1 MLLFVGEK
9 LIMLRHKSHF
19 TASISIKLTDP
30 NLYNLF
36 FKRSLGMS
44 YFFVKKEKFVKGVS
58 WGAK

>member
-36 FKRSLGMS
+36 FKRS
-44 YFFVKKEKFVKGVS
+44 
-58 WGAK
+58 